1 MPSHLHEALLLLF
14 RNRPALAPELLR
26 DALHVALPDY
36 TEVRIDSADLT
47 DIQPAEYRAD
57 MVILLLHGSP
67 VLGIV
72 LEMQLSSDEDKRYA
86 WPVYVANLRARIRCP
101 VCLLVIT
108 AQKNV
113 ARWAGKAIEL
123 GGGNRFVPWVLSLSG
138 VPEITEEDRAKEDP
152 ELAVLSAMAHAHHPD
167 PAKSARIAL
176 LAQMVSIGLDAER
189 STLYCDLVMHSL
201 PEAAR
206 RALKAMD
213 ISKYQYQSEFA
224 RRYFG
229 QGKAA
234 GIAEGKAVGIAE
246 GKAAGMAETVLK
258 QLATRFGALSSAV
271 AARIQHANT
280 ADLDRIA
287 QRVLT
292 AQTLGEA
299 LGRRLRPKAAR
310 KSTDSSRRRAGTRS
324 ERR

>member
-26 DALHVALPDY
+26 DALHVPLPHY

-72 LEMQLSSDEDKRYA
+72 LEMQLSNDEDKRYV
-86 WPVYVANLRARIRCP
+86 WPVYVVNLRARIRCP

-108 AQKNV
+108 AEENV

-138 VPEITEEDRAKEDP
+138 VPEITDEERAKEDP
-152 ELAVLSAMAHAHHPD
+152 ELAVLSAMAHARDPD

-176 LAQMVSIGLDAER
+176 LAQMVSLGLDAER
-189 STLYCDLVMHSL
+189 STLYCDLVLYSL

-206 RALKAMD
+206 RALQAMD
-213 ISKYQYQSEFA
+213 ASKYQYQSEFA

-234 GIAEGKAVGIAE
+234 GIAEGKAAGVAE
-246 GKAAGMAETVLK
+246 GKAAGVAEGKAAGVAEIVLK
-258 QLATRFGALSSAV
+258 QLTTRFGALSPAVASHVQSASAV
-271 AARIQHANT
+271 
-280 ADLDRIA
+280 DLDRIA

-292 AQTLGEA
+292 AQTLDEA
-299 LGRRLRPKAAR
+299 LGPR
-310 KSTDSSRRRAGTRS
+310 
-324 ERR
+324 

>member
-26 DALHVALPDY
+26 DALHLPLPHY

-72 LEMQLSSDEDKRYA
+72 LEMQLSNDEDKRYV

-101 VCLLVIT
+101 VCLLVLT
-108 AQKNV
+108 AEENV
-113 ARWAGKAIEL
+113 ARWAGKPIEL

-138 VPEITEEDRAKEDP
+138 VPEITDEERAKEDP
-152 ELAVLSAMAHAHHPD
+152 ELAVLSAMAHARDPD

-176 LAQMVSIGLDAER
+176 LAQMVSLGLDAER
-189 STLYCDLVMHSL
+189 SRLYCDLVLHSL

-206 RALKAMD
+206 RALQAMD
-213 ISKYQYQSEFA
+213 ASKYQYQSEFA
-224 RRYFG
+224 RRYYG
-229 QGKAA
+229 QGKADGVAEGKVA
-234 GIAEGKAVGIAE
+234 GIAEI
-246 GKAAGMAETVLK
+246 VLK
-258 QLATRFGALSSAV
+258 QLTTRFGALSPAVTSHVQSASAV
-271 AARIQHANT
+271 
-280 ADLDRIA
+280 DLDRIA

-292 AQTLGEA
+292 AQTLDEA
-299 LGRRLRPKAAR
+299 LGPR
-310 KSTDSSRRRAGTRS
+310 
-324 ERR
+324 